1 MRESLVEYLSDP
13 RTLYTAWRSV
23 WKKAGAPGCD
33 GVRTQ
38 DYFRNEANN
47 IRNLSAELL
56 SGRYQPSPLRET
68 FIPKSTPG
76 KWRRL
81 SIPTVKDRI
90 VQQAANQMLQSLC
103 DDAFAPCSF
112 AYRPG
117 RGIREAVA
125 LLRRGI
131 ASGLFWAV
139 RGDIRGCFDEIDRD
153 ILSALLRR
161 IIPDQEF
168 LALINKVIRAPV
180 VSRGFVRNSSKGI
193 PQGSP
198 ISPFLSNL
206 YLDQF
211 DTAMLSA
218 GVFLVRFADDWV
230 ALAPDIQSAEETLR
244 CAMNTFTRL
253 RIELNRDKSGVL
265 DLSTRPINFLGHT
278 IDASAVDADENGWRR
293 AAEAGARYRS
303 ANDREEFTRAR
314 SELMGI
320 ESMYRNS
327 GRIRESF

>member
-1 MRESLVEYLSDP
+1 MQLSLMEYIADP

-38 DYFRNEANN
+38 DYFRNEAAN
-47 IRNLSAELL
+47 IRNLSAELR
-56 SGRYQPSPLRET
+56 SGKYQPSPLRET

-90 VQQAANQMLQSLC
+90 VQQAANQILQTFC

-125 LLRRGI
+125 LLRKGI
-131 ASGLFWAV
+131 QSGLVWAI

-161 IIPDQEF
+161 FLPEQEF
-168 LALINKVIRAPV
+168 LALINKVIRSPV
-180 VSRGFVRNSSKGI
+180 VSKGFVRNSSKGI

-198 ISPFLSNL
+198 LSPFLSNL

-218 GVFLVRFADDWV
+218 GVFLVRFADDWI
-230 ALAPDIQSAEETLR
+230 ALAPDSDSAQETLR

-253 RIELNRDKSGVL
+253 RIELNREKSGIQNL
-265 DLSTRPINFLGHT
+265 CSRPVHFLGHT
-278 IDASAVDADENGWRR
+278 VDASNVNADENGWRR
-293 AAEAGARYRS
+293 AAEAGVRYRS
-303 ANDREEFTRAR
+303 AGSKEEFIRAR
-314 SELMGI
+314 ADLIGI

-327 GRIRESF
+327 GRI